1 MKELQNTISAEE
13 LFGTASSL
21 ASQGTAEASLG
32 TASLGTAYQVAV
44 AVVALALIFALV
56 RYAEVF
62 LHILLSVVSPR
73 SKRLGT
79 HLFAAEIRN
88 IEIVLGLIGIVLLSL
103 LTLRLTVLGG
113 VRPLMAPLL
122 IFDNLNLGILS
133 AVAISAIM
141 LAEYGVLKIIGIVGG
156 DTKFCNQIWHT
167 KMGNFGCTMLLTS
180 PIILTVLLGGDRVAS
195 VALYAL
201 FSVCSITVFF
211 FVKETFLLFRAQRF
225 SIFHWFL
232 YLCALEIL
240 PLSLLVAPIVRGE
253 W

>member
-1 MKELQNTISAEE
+1 
-13 LFGTASSL
+13 
-21 ASQGTAEASLG
+21 
-32 TASLGTAYQVAV
+32 VAV
-44 AVVALALIFALV
+44 AVVALVLIFALV
-56 RYAEVF
+56 RYAETF
-62 LHILLSVVSPR
+62 LHILLSVVSPH
-73 SKRLGT
+73 SKRLSN
-79 HLFAAEIRN
+79 HIFAAEIRN

-113 VRPLMAPLL
+113 VRAQMAPLL
-122 IFDNLNLGILS
+122 IFDNLSLGALS
-133 AVAISAIM
+133 AAAISATM
-141 LAEYGVLKIIGIVGG
+141 LGEYGLLKAIGVVGG
-156 DTKFCNQIWHT
+156 ATKFFDEIWRT
-167 KMGNFGCTMLLTS
+167 KLLNFGCTILLTS
-180 PIILTVLLGGDRVAS
+180 PIILTMLLGGDRVAS